1 MAKQIDKTL
10 YNENSIESLDPL
22 TFTRLKP
29 GVYAGD
35 TTYSTQL
42 LIEILSNSID
52 EYRLGHG
59 TNIDIFITD
68 KRMSVRDCGQGFI
81 PNSFRE
87 DGKTILEAAFSVIN
101 TSGKYREDGTYEG
114 TSLGSFGIGSK
125 LACFLSHWLDV
136 TTFRDGIYENVKFK
150 EGVFY
155 HRNVGKIKDLG
166 TNDEYV
172 GGVPT
177 HGTWVTWEPS
187 EEFFTHVEVEIPKV
201 RDLCETITA
210 LCPGLHINLITKNGI
225 EKFYSENGIND
236 LLDSAVANKEILK
249 NRFNMKFEQGKNK
262 MDMVFT
268 YTSMYSFTIVP
279 YVNTGLTESGPH
291 ITQVKS
297 LLTREFNKFFREKKW
312 LKDKDENLT
321 GDDIQE
327 GLYVIFNITAPNV
340 AYNAQVKTT
349 VVKLDMTP
357 FTGAITENIQ
367 YWLANNEKEIK
378 SIFDKAAAARK
389 AREAAKKARD
399 AARGVGKKEK
409 KKLLNLPTKLVDANG
424 KNRLNCEL
432 LIAEGDSAASGLV
445 EARDPDIQA
454 IFPIRGKIIACY
466 KNTPEKIFANA
477 EVVNIIKALGL
488 DFDKKTGKLFYDR
501 SKLRY
506 GKILLCADGDP
517 DGQSIKNL
525 LLEFFWWLC
534 PELVLNGHIYS
545 TLPPLFRI
553 TTKKNEYIFLKDAA
567 ALEDYKAKHRGESY
581 LVNRNKGLGEQ
592 DAHELHECLI
602 NPETRNISQ
611 IIVSNKEE
619 ANQLMECL
627 MGPSVPPRRAYLLK
641 HAEEASNE

>member
-1 MAKQIDKTL
+1 MNDGGKSLNKSNL
-10 YNENSIESLDPL
+10 YTKDSIESLSPL
-22 TFTRLKP
+22 EFTRLRP
-29 GVYAGD
+29 GVYCGD

-42 LIEILSNSID
+42 LVEIISNAID
-52 EYRLGHG
+52 EFRLGHG
-59 TNIDIFITD
+59 SEIEVCVNGDIVMVKD
-68 KRMSVRDCGQGFI
+68 NGQGFI

-87 DGKTILEAAFSVIN
+87 DGKTILEAAFSVLN

-125 LACFLSHWLDV
+125 LATYLSHWLTV
-136 TTFRDGIYENVKFK
+136 ATFRDGQSETIEFK

-155 HRNVGKIKDLG
+155 SRKSNTSSPNSSG
-166 TNDEYV
+166 TIV
-172 GGVPT
+172 K
-177 HGTWVTWEPS
+177 WQPS
-187 EEFFTHVEVEIPKV
+187 EEFFTHTKVEINKIQ
-201 RDLCETITA
+201 DLFQTIVC
-210 LCPGLHINLITKNGI
+210 LCPGLTILLNNNGEKITFK
-225 EKFYSENGIND
+225 SEHGIND
-236 LLDSAVANKEILK
+236 LVDAAVANKELIK
-249 NRFNMKFEQGKNK
+249 NRFNMQFAQGKNK
-262 MDMVFT
+262 IDMVFT
-268 YTSMYSFTIVP
+268 YTSMYSSTIIP

-291 ITQVKS
+291 ITQIKT
-297 LLTREFNKFFREKKW
+297 LITREFNKFFKEKKW
-312 LKDKDENLT
+312 LKEKDENLT

-327 GLYVIFNITAPNV
+327 GLYVVFNITAPNV
-340 AYNAQVKTT
+340 GYDAQVKSRIT
-349 VVKLDMTP
+349 KLDMTP
-357 FTGAITENIQ
+357 FTGAIAENIQ
-367 YWLANNEKEIK
+367 YWLNNNEKEIK
-378 SIFDKAAAARK
+378 TIFEKAAAARK

-424 KNRLNCEL
+424 KNRLDCEL

-466 KNTPEKIFANA
+466 KNSPEKIFANA

-488 DFDKKTGKLFYDR
+488 DIDKKTGKLIYDK

-517 DGQSIKNL
+517 DGQAIKNL

-534 PELVLNGHIYS
+534 PELVINGHVYS

-553 TTKKNEYIFLKDAA
+553 TTKKNEYIFLTDAA
-567 ALEDYKAKHRGESY
+567 ALDEYKAKHKGESY
-581 LVNRNKGLGEQ
+581 LVSRNKGLGEQ

-602 NPETRNISQ
+602 DPNTRNISQ
-611 IIVSNKEE
+611 IVVSDQN
-619 ANQLMECL
+619 AAAQLMECL

-641 HAEEASNE
+641 HAEEATE